1 MNQSLKMISIARKL
15 NIAGKQIF
23 GSSAEHPWC
32 KSSKH
37 SMSTARLTALAVNT
51 PEMKR
56 LWVGEGKRK
65 RDGFRSGGEAV
76 QRIEREKHV
85 CFAPKRAR
93 TVLNQL
99 TAL

>member
-1 MNQSLKMISIARKL
+1 MISIAREL
-15 NIAGKQIF
+15 NTAGKQIF

-56 LWVGEGKRK
+56 LWVGEG
-65 RDGFRSGGEAV
+65 
-76 QRIEREKHV
+76 ERETGSAQEVKQSTESSERNTSALH
-85 CFAPKRAR
+85 RN
-93 TVLNQL
+93 VLEPS
-99 TAL
+99 